1 MKPKFGFLMSVAG
14 DLATGGGALA
24 GGQAVEGQNVGNAG
38 GSADGT
44 DASSVNDAAAGA
56 NVPKEL
62 SFVEKVK
69 ASFQSKGEMA
79 AELNL
84 VKERA
89 TKAEAELV
97 SVKQQLQSVT
107 VERDGLA
114 KEKQEIADLLKGA
127 QEQAKT
133 VTVAAVEQ
141 VAQLGFTAAEAQALP
156 GAQEQTES
164 PIKQMEKEYAATSCP
179 KEKGKIAAKMVE
191 AMKAEA

>member
-14 DLATGGGALA
+14 DLATGGGQSVK
-24 GGQAVEGQNVGNAG
+24 GQKVEGQNVGNAG

-44 DASSVNDAAAGA
+44 DANQGNDGAGA
-56 NVPKEL
+56 TAPKEL
-62 SFVEKVK
+62 SFVEKV
-69 ASFQSKGEMA
+69 AMSFQSKGALA

-97 SVKQQLQSVT
+97 TLKQQLQSVT

-133 VTVAAVEQ
+133 VTQEAVET

-164 PIKQMEKEYAATSCP
+164 PIKQLEKEYAATSCP

>member
-14 DLATGGGALA
+14 DLATGGGAGA
-24 GGQAVEGQNVGNAG
+24 VADGQNAG

-44 DASSVNDAAAGA
+44 DASVND
-56 NVPKEL
+56 VPKEL
-62 SFVEKVK
+62 SFVEKV
-69 ASFQSKGEMA
+69 AMSFQSKGALA
-79 AELNL
+79 AELQS

-97 SVKQQLQSVT
+97 TLKQQLQSVT

-133 VTVAAVEQ
+133 VTQEAVET
-141 VAQLGFTAAEAQALP
+141 VAQLGFTAAESQALP

-164 PIKQMEKEYAATSCP
+164 PIKQLEKEYAATSCP
-179 KEKGKIAAKMVE
+179 REKGKIAAKMVE